1 MHKEQ
6 QANVGGILSVQ
17 SNDFQ
22 SSEITL
28 LTSYDIHM
36 VMKTR
41 KSYQKNS
48 IIGYL
53 HINYSRNKI
62 INLKE
67 ISHKVSIDIL
77 CIDETQLD
85 ESFPDAQFMIENYQ
99 FTPLEETETTKGVR
113 KWFLLGRN
121 SLLKD

>member
-6 QANVGGILSVQ
+6 QATVGGILSVQ

-22 SSEITL
+22 SSKITL
-28 LTSYDIHM
+28 LTSCDIHM

-53 HINYSRNKI
+53 YIIYTRNKI
-62 INLKE
+62 LYVKE

-77 CIDETQLD
+77 YIDETQLD

-99 FTPLEETETTKGVR
+99 FTPLEETETTKGLR
-113 KWFLLGRN
+113 K
-121 SLLKD
+121 